1 MSVEKAVISSLGPT
15 FSGLASAFLPMRTA
29 IDTPESGAVV
39 ETTTRRR
46 VLPADPVPV
55 DRKMP
60 DFWDYIESLKPED
73 WEGPP
78 GHTVYIYRMD
88 PRSSNYGTGDSNI
101 DKCSGF
107 IEVRPGVNV
116 PFNDRDE
123 VQLAIREKHGG
134 KAFRLLIK
142 RGRERISEGKCSNDA
157 PPKFVISSTP
167 NSSNGNFGNSSAPS
181 VQPADEYTTADVAKT
196 AMHMVANQDAQAIA
210 VGVNALQGAASVIER
225 LTRVPVPVQPSESD
239 QLMKQLM
246 LAMLQ
251 KALNPPDPLDV
262 INKILPL
269 LNHGGGGADPLTNPL
284 IAKIVET
291 GLDRVINPP
300 MAGPIS
306 SASAELVRALP
317 TIANAAMEG
326 VREWRLGAEA
336 QLHTAEIMAGRVPP
350 ALPPGAAAP
359 ARLPTPQRAVN
370 PTNPTNPTPE
380 AQATMPGP
388 PIEFIESKIL
398 EIFREPISADE
409 AADETMAF
417 LDRVD
422 EKLLVQLAS
431 LGETGLMQLFQ
442 SRPILQQAVQNL
454 PRLQEF
460 IKAFLKYAAE
470 NASGAADPTP
480 ASVKPN

>member
-1 MSVEKAVISSLGPT
+1 
-15 FSGLASAFLPMRTA
+15 MRTA
-29 IDTPESGAVV
+29 IDSPETGAVV

-46 VLPADPVPV
+46 VLPPNSAGAEIP
-55 DRKMP
+55 RP
-60 DFWDYIESLKPED
+60 DFWEYVEKLEPKD
-73 WEGPP
+73 WDGPP
-78 GHTVYIYRMD
+78 GHTVYIYRTD
-88 PRSSNYGTGDSNI
+88 PRSSNYGTGESNI

-116 PFNDRDE
+116 PFNDREE
-123 VQLAIREKHGG
+123 VELAIREKHGG
-134 KAFRLLIK
+134 KAFRLILK
-142 RGRERISEGKCSNDA
+142 KGRERITEGKVSNDA
-157 PPKFVISSTP
+157 PPRFLISSTP
-167 NSSNGNFGNSSAPS
+167 NASNGNFGNSSAPS

-300 MAGPIS
+300 MTGPIS

-359 ARLPTPQRAVN
+359 ARPPAPQRAVN
-370 PTNPTNPTPE
+370 PTPEVQPTM
-380 AQATMPGP
+380 QGP
-388 PIEFIESKIL
+388 PVEFIETKIV

-417 LDRVD
+417 LDRLD
-422 EKLLVQLAS
+422 EKLPAQLAS
-431 LGETGLMQLFQ
+431 LGDTGLMQLFQ
-442 SRPILQQAVQNL
+442 TRPILQQAVQNL

-470 NASGAADPTP
+470 NASGSADPTP

>member
-1 MSVEKAVISSLGPT
+1 
-15 FSGLASAFLPMRTA
+15 MRTA
-29 IDTPESGAVV
+29 IDSPETGAVV

-46 VLPADPVPV
+46 VLPPNSAGAEIP
-55 DRKMP
+55 RP
-60 DFWDYIESLKPED
+60 DFWDYVEKLEPKD
-73 WEGPP
+73 WDGPP
-78 GHTVYIYRMD
+78 GHTVYIYRTD
-88 PRSSNYGTGDSNI
+88 PRSSNYGTGESNI

-116 PFNDRDE
+116 PFNDREE
-123 VQLAIREKHGG
+123 VELAIREKHGG
-134 KAFRLLIK
+134 KAFRLILK
-142 RGRERISEGKCSNDA
+142 KGRERITEGKVSNDA
-157 PPKFVISSTP
+157 PPRFVSAPIST
-167 NSSNGNFGNSSAPS
+167 NGNSSAPM
-181 VQPADEYTTADVAKT
+181 VTPAEDYTTADVAKT
-196 AMHMVANQDAQAIA
+196 AMHMVANHDAQAIA

-300 MAGPIS
+300 MSGPVS

-359 ARLPTPQRAVN
+359 PRPPAPQRA
-370 PTNPTNPTPE
+370 TNPSPE
-380 AQATMPGP
+380 AQPTMLGP
-388 PIEFIESKIL
+388 SVDFIESKII
-398 EIFREPISADE
+398 EILKEPISADE

-417 LDRVD
+417 LDRLD
-422 EKLLVQLAS
+422 EKLPAQLAS
-431 LGETGLMQLFQ
+431 LGDTGLMQLFQ
-442 SRPILQQAVQNL
+442 TRPILQQAVQNL

-470 NASGAADPTP
+470 NASGSADPTP

>member
-1 MSVEKAVISSLGPT
+1 
-15 FSGLASAFLPMRTA
+15 MRTA
-29 IDTPESGAVV
+29 IDSPETGAVV

-46 VLPADPVPV
+46 VLPPNSAGAEIP
-55 DRKMP
+55 RP
-60 DFWDYIESLKPED
+60 DFWEYVEKLEPKD
-73 WEGPP
+73 WDGPP
-78 GHTVYIYRMD
+78 GHTVYIYRTD
-88 PRSSNYGTGDSNI
+88 PRSSNYGTGESNI

-116 PFNDRDE
+116 PFNDREE
-123 VQLAIREKHGG
+123 VELAIREKHGG
-134 KAFRLLIK
+134 KAFRLILK
-142 RGRERISEGKCSNDA
+142 KGRERITEGKVSNDA
-157 PPKFVISSTP
+157 PPRFLSAPISA
-167 NSSNGNFGNSSAPS
+167 NGNSSAPM
-181 VQPADEYTTADVAKT
+181 VTPAEDYSTADVAKT

-225 LTRVPVPVQPSESD
+225 LTRVPVPIQPSESD

-269 LNHGGGGADPLTNPL
+269 LNHGGGAGGASNPL
-284 IAKIVET
+284 VDKIIES
-291 GLDRVINPP
+291 GLERVLNPIP
-300 MAGPIS
+300 TGPIS

-359 ARLPTPQRAVN
+359 PRPPAPQRAVN

-380 AQATMPGP
+380 AQPTMPGP
-388 PIEFIESKIL
+388 PVEFIETKIV

-417 LDRVD
+417 LDRLD
-422 EKLLVQLAS
+422 EKLPAQLAS

-470 NASGAADPTP
+470 NASGSADPTP

>member
-1 MSVEKAVISSLGPT
+1 
-15 FSGLASAFLPMRTA
+15 MRTA

-46 VLPADPVPV
+46 VLPPNSAAADVP
-55 DRKMP
+55 RP
-60 DFWDYIESLKPED
+60 DFWEYVEKLEPKD

-78 GHTVYIYRMD
+78 GHTVYIYRTD
-88 PRSSNYGTGDSNI
+88 PRSSNYGTGESNI

-107 IEVRPGVNV
+107 IEVRPGQNV
-116 PFNDRDE
+116 PFNDREE
-123 VQLAIREKHGG
+123 VELAIREKHGG
-134 KAFRLLIK
+134 KAFRLILK
-142 RGRERISEGKCSNDA
+142 KGRERITEGKVSNDA
-157 PPKFVISSTP
+157 APRFVSAP
-167 NSSNGNFGNSSAPS
+167 VSSNGSSSAPN

-196 AMHMVANQDAQAIA
+196 AMQMVANQDAQAIA

-251 KALNPPDPLDV
+251 KALNPPDPLDFLGKV
-262 INKILPL
+262 LPL
-269 LNHGGGGADPLTNPL
+269 LNHGGGGAGGASNPL
-284 IAKIVET
+284 VDKIIES
-291 GLDRVINPP
+291 GLERVLNPP
-300 MAGPIS
+300 MTGPVS

-359 ARLPTPQRAVN
+359 ARPPAPQPAVN
-370 PTNPTNPTPE
+370 PSPE
-380 AQATMPGP
+380 VQQAMQGP
-388 PIEFIESKIL
+388 SVDFIESKII
-398 EIFREPISADE
+398 EIMKESISADE

-417 LDRVD
+417 LDRLD
-422 EKLLVQLAS
+422 EKLPSQLAS

-442 SRPILQQAVQNL
+442 TRPILRQAVQNL

-470 NASGAADPTP
+470 NASGAADPMP

>member
-1 MSVEKAVISSLGPT
+1 
-15 FSGLASAFLPMRTA
+15 MRTA

-46 VLPADPVPV
+46 VLPPNSAGAEIP
-55 DRKMP
+55 RP
-60 DFWDYIESLKPED
+60 DFWEYVEKLEPKD
-73 WEGPP
+73 WDGPP
-78 GHTVYIYRMD
+78 GHTVYIYRTD
-88 PRSSNYGTGDSNI
+88 PRSSNYGTGESNI

-116 PFNDRDE
+116 PFNDREE
-123 VQLAIREKHGG
+123 VELAIREKHGG
-134 KAFRLLIK
+134 KAFRLILK
-142 RGRERISEGKCSNDA
+142 KGRERITEGKVSNDA
-157 PPKFVISSTP
+157 PPRFVSAPI
-167 NSSNGNFGNSSAPS
+167 SSNGSSSAPM
-181 VQPADEYTTADVAKT
+181 VTPAEDYSTADVAKT
-196 AMHMVANQDAQAIA
+196 AMHMVANHDAQAIA

-225 LTRVPVPVQPSESD
+225 LTRAPVAPVPNATDDV
-239 QLMKQLM
+239 LKQA
-246 LAMLQ
+246 LAVMLQ
-251 KALNPPDPLDV
+251 KALNPPPPPDPLELFAKLLTLQNQLAGAHPAAGAGANPIVD
-262 INKILPL
+262 KILEAGL
-269 LNHGGGGADPLTNPL
+269 ERVLNPIPT
-284 IAKIVET
+284 
-291 GLDRVINPP
+291 
-300 MAGPIS
+300 GPIS

-359 ARLPTPQRAVN
+359 ARPPAPPQRA
-370 PTNPTNPTPE
+370 TNPSPEVQPTM
-380 AQATMPGP
+380 QGP
-388 PIEFIESKIL
+388 SVDFIESKII
-398 EIFREPISADE
+398 EIMREPCSAEE
-409 AADETMAF
+409 AADRTMEF
-417 LDRVD
+417 LDRLD
-422 EKLLVQLAS
+422 EKLPAQLAS